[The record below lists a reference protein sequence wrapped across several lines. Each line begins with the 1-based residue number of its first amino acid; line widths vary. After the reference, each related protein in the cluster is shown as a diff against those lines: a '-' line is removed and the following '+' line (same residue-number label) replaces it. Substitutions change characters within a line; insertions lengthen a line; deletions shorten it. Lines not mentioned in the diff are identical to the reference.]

1 MQLPLGFGQFDFGD
15 WLYGLFSGFIS
26 GGATAI
32 VSTFGVSAIDPGD
45 VNLQHP
51 AKFFAI
57 MGVIFLVSGAIS
69 AANFLV
75 KRPLPGVKQV
85 TTMTQ
90 TVTGST
96 GTGDGSTTKV
106 IETVKETHTEPMPPK
121 KESEVK

>member
-1 MQLPLGFGQFDFGD
+1 MQLPLGFGQLDFGD

-51 AKFFAI
+51 SKFFAI
-57 MGVIFLVSGAIS
+57 MGVIYLVSGVIS

-75 KRPLPGVKQV
+75 KRPLPSVKTV
-85 TTMTQ
+85 TTTQ
-90 TVTGST
+90 E
-96 GTGDGSTTKV
+96 TTKV
-106 IETVKETHTEPMPPK
+106 TADPPTKVVTTVAETHTEPIK
-121 KESEVK
+121 GTGDGTGK

>member
-1 MQLPLGFGQFDFGD
+1 MQLPLGFGQLDFGD

-51 AKFFAI
+51 SKFFAI
-57 MGVIFLVSGAIS
+57 MGVIYLVSGVIS

-75 KRPLPGVKQV
+75 KRPLPSVKQV
-85 TTMTQ
+85 ETTVQTTTPATATTPKVVE
-90 TVTGST
+90 TVTEKHIEPIKPPSA
-96 GTGDGSTTKV
+96 GTGDGK
-106 IETVKETHTEPMPPK
+106 
-121 KESEVK
+121 